1 MFDKFYLAKSLL
13 IKETDV
19 GKTCHRK
26 GKWKRLKRNSSFANF
41 FCEAHE
47 FPAVIEPIA
56 SDRLASCVLW
66 REAIDNL

>member
-1 MFDKFYLAKSLL
+1 M
-13 IKETDV
+13 
-19 GKTCHRK
+19 
-26 GKWKRLKRNSSFANF
+26 RNSSFANF